1 TPSSFSQLVR
11 AGIVPGVP
19 EDPTGTPYEIQD
31 GSVVVAHPESLP
43 FITKGLPLG
52 ARSKLDLHGVAPLK
66 VNPDELFRPEAS
78 K

>member
-1 TPSSFSQLVR
+1 
-11 AGIVPGVP
+11 
-19 EDPTGTPYEIQD
+19 
-31 GSVVVAHPESLP
+31 VVAHPESLP